1 MTKNDIM
8 NYLNSLKKTESDDPN
23 HKCIGTY
30 NTRQMVINKFFRWL
44 YNQYQNNEFDQKEWI
59 TPACMQGVK
68 QLSRKE
74 ASPYKP
80 SDLWTNED
88 HAFFLKYCPEKRD
101 KCYHAMANDTSCRPH
116 ELLCLKIKGIKFKIS
131 STGIQY
137 AEVHILKSKTKPR
150 TLPLIFSIPYS
161 CRVCKSFKPK
171 LVRFQ
176 LEFYYLIGVVEKH

>member
-1 MTKNDIM
+1 MTKNGIM

-23 HKCIGTY
+23 HKWIGTY

-116 ELLCLKIKGIKFKIS
+116 ELLSLKIKDIKFKIS

-176 LEFYYLIGVVEKH
+176 LMNFTT